1 MNTYSNEII
10 DYVVNLLKIISNSY
24 EIITY
29 IVEEDNKNILD
40 DEIDGENIFNCVNQ
54 SQFLIDL
61 MNNYVKYYKLI
72 KKKKFK
78 FNLFDE
84 IDIDNPSSTN
94 HILEEFYEKM
104 IEYKTFPEKNKLYQY
119 TDKVHI
125 NDEHYGLLV
134 DGILLYKSCSLFTLL
149 IEQTNIQYEKK
160 TKNINIILLN

>member
-10 DYVVNLLKIISNSY
+10 DYVINLLKIISNNY
-24 EIITY
+24 EITTY
-29 IVEEDNKNILD
+29 IVEEDDKNILD

-104 IEYKTFPEKNKLYQY
+104 IEYKTFPEKNKLYKY

-160 TKNINIILLN
+160 TRNINIILLN